1 MKKFRRPKIK
11 KKKWASEAGAKKESK
26 QIAKN
31 TLKPYKAKRGPYK
44 TK

>member
-1 MKKFRRPKIK
+1 MKKIK
-11 KKKWASEAGAKKESK
+11 KQKYKKKKIATKKQAEKECRDIAAK
-26 QIAKN
+26 